1 MGHPQGNTN
10 YSVSEV
16 QITNVASGSSLPS
29 VAKLYITP
37 HVGYVVSASHFV
49 IGGSSAEVTSVN
61 FYDYDSSE
69 TDPVVA
75 KSVAI
80 PGTPGNIIE
89 VECNLDPFAVVSSN
103 LDLLVDI
110 NGRAIPLGHHSI
122 NICFE
127 SIVENNAHCYS
138 SYWPKTGPPISPGTT
153 TVPTGFTQCTT
164 CFMDDEDTTNVTNTP
179 IGLYNN
185 WTNPLNGVSGYN
197 LPTGSDV
204 GFINKYQGTIQSGS
218 VVTLFKKTFWTGPT
232 ISFEVTPFYQLNTAA
247 SNSNAWIIE
256 ETPTNYN
263 VDKTLLSTTTASN
276 VIHCDTTNILLG
288 MQVTGSNL
296 VSCSF
301 DPVSNP
307 APANICWPLFGS
319 DIRVI
324 DIDHNGSRVYLSE
337 VNDFNIGD
345 VLNFSSVAVT
355 DFGGNYLSTPRCI
368 AKEFTIKFN
377 GSNDI
382 NCDLHVI
389 NWGHA
394 ANLTPTQIP
403 VANPKITQINI
414 NNTQNMSVDG
424 GSKSITV
431 RGTKGAATFSIVV
444 TRDSDLTTYDF
455 ANDEFSAKNN
465 SLKDQVIDSTG
476 VYKTM
481 INFPSTRTDQTYTI
495 VVTPTTNSVS
505 QLTTVIDDDI
515 TKSFTVYQY
524 LAKTVTFTTDATTSG
539 LTLASGLTNSLTT
552 IGEGG
557 SKTKLKIPTWTGNIT
572 KADGSVIYLNREP
585 SSLRD
590 TSSSDSRGDFDINT
604 TSTTDGKINGVRAI
618 LKPTITGAGTATLT
632 ATITGQVLEIPT
644 ADTTITFD
652 IDNFIT
658 IRPSVPSSD
667 PEESSVNL
675 YVPIDG
681 ESKGILDI
689 DVRALDSDGNK
700 ASKTLST
707 VTNPKYGTLSAYG
720 ASGSAWDNGRIRYTL
735 NPGVVVKSG
744 QKDSFVYQATVS
756 GVDSDAAGRGT
767 ITVQF
772 K

>member
-61 FYDYDSSE
+61 LYDYDSSE

-75 KSVAI
+75 KSVAV

-89 VECNLDPFAVVSSN
+89 VECNLDPLTVVSSN

-110 NGRAIPLGHHSI
+110 NGRAIPIGHHFI
-122 NICFE
+122 DICFE

-138 SYWPKTGPPISPGTT
+138 SYWPQTGPPISPGTT

-164 CFMDDEDTTNVTNTP
+164 CFMDDEDIASITNTP
-179 IGLYNN
+179 MGIYNS
-185 WTNPLNGVSGYN
+185 WTNPLNGVTGYN
-197 LPTGSDV
+197 LPAGSDV
-204 GFINKYQGTIQSGS
+204 GFINKYQGIIQSGS

-232 ISFEVTPFYQLNTAA
+232 ISFEVTPFYELNTAA
-247 SNSNAWIIE
+247 SNSNAWIIN

-263 VDKTLLSTTTASN
+263 VDKTLLSSTISSN
-276 VIHCDTTNILLG
+276 IVHCDTTDIILG
-288 MQVTGSNL
+288 MQVTGSSL

-307 APANICWPLFGS
+307 TPTNICWPLFGS

-324 DIDHNGSRVYLSE
+324 DIDHYNNRVYLSE
-337 VNDFNIGD
+337 VNDFTTGD
-345 VLNFSSVAVT
+345 ILNFSSVAVT
-355 DFGGNYLSTPRCI
+355 DFGGNYLSTPRCL
-368 AKEFTIKFN
+368 AKEFTIQHN
-377 GSNDI
+377 GANNIS
-382 NCDLHVI
+382 CDSHVI

-414 NNTQNMSVDG
+414 NNTENMPFDG
-424 GSKSITV
+424 GSKSVTV
-431 RGTKGAATFSIVV
+431 RGTKLAATFSITV

-476 VYKTM
+476 LYKTM
-481 INFPSTRTDQTYTI
+481 INFPYSRIDESYTI
-495 VVTPTTNSVS
+495 VVTPTTNDISY
-505 QLTTVIDDDI
+505 LTTVVDSGI
-515 TKSFTVYQY
+515 TTSFTVYQY
-524 LAKTVTFTTDATTSG
+524 VAKTLTFTSDATTSG
-539 LTLASGLTNSLTT
+539 LTLQSTLTNSLTT
-552 IGEGG
+552 VGEGG
-557 SKTKLKIPTWTGNIT
+557 LKTRLKTPTWTGTIT
-572 KADGSVIYLNREP
+572 KADGSIIYLNRNP
-585 SSLRD
+585 LPL
-590 TSSSDSRGDFDINT
+590 TQVSDENLRGDFTINT
-604 TSTTDGKINGVRAI
+604 TSTTDGKTNDVKALLR
-618 LKPTITGAGTATLT
+618 PTITGAGTATLT
-632 ATITGQVLEIPT
+632 ATIIGEVLQIPT
-644 ADTTITFD
+644 ANTTITFD
-652 IDNFIT
+652 VDGFVT
-658 IRPSVPSSD
+658 INPSVPSAL
-667 PEESSVNL
+667 PGETSVDL
-675 YVPIDG
+675 YVPLTGDTEG
-681 ESKGILDI
+681 YLDI
-689 DVRALDSDGNK
+689 DVRAIDTDSNK

-735 NPGVVVKSG
+735 KSGVVAEPG
-744 QKDSFVYQATVS
+744 QTDSFVYKATIS
-756 GVDSDAAGRGT
+756 AASSDEDGYGT